1 MPRSLAI
8 GTVLALCVLGLLAGT
23 AAATSN
29 APPLADAGLDQTV
42 GADATVHL
50 DASGSRDPDGSVAR
64 FSWTVETPTGTATRP
79 DCPTC
84 RQTRFQPTTTGRYA
98 VTLTV
103 TDDDGATSSDT
114 LFVDVEAG
122 AGPSVTLSG
131 PSTVVWNRSATVT
144 ADVAAGEPSLSS
156 VAWIVDGAVAQRDV
170 LAGSSTTAT
179 LSRPYTTNGSVSV
192 RAVVY
197 DAAGHRATATHDL
210 TVLTRTGGSGAG
222 GSEADDCHFWSNNCL
237 NDAVLTNAETGQQ
250 TVINANGE
258 QGIQVM
264 TDARGLVDANEYVDV
279 SKYRTSTGENGP
291 TRFEADMIDVVD
303 NKATL
308 DKTEQQ
314 ENEQDGSP
322 GDDDHSDD
330 HSMSEGDSSGGSDDS
345 TASEDESSGYVDTG
359 AQDGYNIDAGN
370 AGSPST
376 SSFDSSDD
384 STDSDESDDS
394 WTSGGV
400 SYGGYWTG

>member
-64 FSWTVETPTGTATRP
+64 FSWTVETPTGTATHP

-114 LFVDVEAG
+114 LFVDVETG

-156 VAWIVDGAVAQRDV
+156 VAWVVDGAVAQRDA

-308 DKTEQQ
+308 ERTKKRN
-314 ENEQDGSP
+314 ENKKGDRSGGNE
-322 GDDDHSDD
+322 DDD
-330 HSMSEGDSSGGSDDS
+330 DSSGGSWESGDTSDS
-345 TASEDESSGYVDTG
+345 SDGGGYTDSG
-359 AQDGYNIDAGN
+359 AQDGYNTGGAGN

-376 SSFDSSDD
+376 GSSSDSSDL
-384 STDSDESDDS
+384 SDSDG
-394 WTSGGV
+394 TS
-400 SYGGYWTG
+400 SPWTGNSGTWFGSF